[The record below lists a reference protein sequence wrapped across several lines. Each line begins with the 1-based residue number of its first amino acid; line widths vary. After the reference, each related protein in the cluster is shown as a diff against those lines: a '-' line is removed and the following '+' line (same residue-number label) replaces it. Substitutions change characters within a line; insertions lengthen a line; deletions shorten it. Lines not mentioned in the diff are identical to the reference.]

1 MHNIW
6 LIAKRE
12 YKTYFTSP
20 VAYIVTFFLLL
31 ALGII
36 FYEALSTAIYY
47 NTSQAPQ
54 SYTPDAQLI
63 LSPLA
68 TIFLFTIP
76 ALTMRSLPEEQ
87 KTGTL
92 ELLLT
97 SPVRDAELVI
107 GKWLGAFLFILTIIA
122 ITFVMPLILNR
133 LVTPG
138 IDMGV
143 AKAGYLGIILMAAA
157 FTAIGV
163 ATASLFSN
171 QIAAFFATFGILLA
185 LTLVGNSSGASSGT
199 GTLILNFIDA
209 RNHFDSTFAQ
219 GLVLLS
225 DIVYFLSLTVLGL
238 FLGTVSVES
247 RRWR

>member
-1 MHNIW
+1 MYNIW

-12 YKTYFTSP
+12 FKTYFTSP

-36 FYEALSTAIYY
+36 FYESITTSIYY
-47 NTSQAPQ
+47 NTAQSQ

-87 KTGTL
+87 KTGTF

-97 SPVRDAELVI
+97 SPIRDVELII
-107 GKWLGAFLFILTIIA
+107 GKWLGAFLFVLTILL
-122 ITFVMPLILNR
+122 ITLPLPLILNR

-157 FTAIGV
+157 FTALGI

-171 QIAAFFATFGILLA
+171 QIAAFFSTLGILLA
-185 LTLVGNSSGASSGT
+185 LSLIGSSTGSSNNT
-199 GTLILNFIDA
+199 GTIILNFINIS
-209 RNHFDSTFAQ
+209 NHFNSTFSQ
-219 GLVLLS
+219 GIVQLS
-225 DIVYFLSLTVLGL
+225 DIVYFLSLTALGL

>member
-1 MHNIW
+1 MYNIW
-6 LIAKRE
+6 LIARRE

-36 FYEALSTAIYY
+36 FYEAITSAIYY
-47 NTSQAPQ
+47 NTSQSQ
-54 SYTPDAQLI
+54 SYAPDAQLI

-87 KTGTL
+87 KTGTF

-97 SPVRDAELVI
+97 SPIRDVELVI
-107 GKWLGAFLFILTIIA
+107 GKWLGAFLFVLTILL
-122 ITFVMPLILNR
+122 ITLTLPFILNR

-143 AKAGYLGIILMAAA
+143 AKAGYLGIILMAAS
-157 FTAIGV
+157 FTAIGI

-171 QIAAFFATFGILLA
+171 QIAAFFATLGILLA
-185 LTLVGNSSGASSGT
+185 LSLIGSPLDSSNSIGT
-199 GTLILNFIDA
+199 IILNFINIS
-209 RNHFDSTFAQ
+209 NHFNSTFSQ
-219 GLVLLS
+219 GIVQLS
-225 DIVYFLSLTVLGL
+225 DVVYYISLTALGL

>member
-1 MHNIW
+1 MYTIW

-36 FYEALSTAIYY
+36 FYESLATSIYY
-47 NTSQAPQ
+47 NTTQSQ
-54 SYTPDAQLI
+54 SYAPDAQVF

-87 KTGTL
+87 KTGTF

-107 GKWLGAFLFILTIIA
+107 GKWLGAFLFVLTIVA
-122 ITFVMPLILNR
+122 ITFSLPLILNR
-133 LVTPG
+133 LVSPG
-138 IDMGV
+138 IDMG
-143 AKAGYLGIILMAAA
+143 AARAGYLGLILIAAA
-157 FTAIGV
+157 FTSIGI

-171 QIAAFFATFGILLA
+171 QIAAYFTTFGILMA
-185 LTLVGNSSGASSGT
+185 LSLVGTST
-199 GTLILNFIDA
+199 GTSNSAGAIILNFLDI
-209 RNHFDSTFAQ
+209 RNHFNTTFIQ
-219 GLVLLS
+219 GIVQLS
-225 DIVYFLSLTVLGL
+225 DIVYFLSLTALGI